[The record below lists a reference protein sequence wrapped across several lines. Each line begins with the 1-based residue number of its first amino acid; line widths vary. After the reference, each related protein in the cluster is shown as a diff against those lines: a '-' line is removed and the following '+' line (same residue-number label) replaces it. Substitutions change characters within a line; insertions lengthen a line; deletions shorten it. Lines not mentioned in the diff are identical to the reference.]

1 MLTSGEGFYE
11 EGLLAMSLSCY
22 RCRRSD
28 NDKWYFSV
36 AMDPQRLVRSGLV
49 CPSCHDELNTAGII
63 IGYLPFNG
71 DGIGW
76 VRSALTLRSLSDSYA
91 AQDFQFGAIRRIAGP
106 IDSRPRRDI
115 RSQLQAVADV
125 YGWISRTHNGPDTY
139 EGWLFHVTSGLLQ
152 TMLDDE
158 RLSPADPLERRRF
171 HNVLAFHGAI
181 VRAAGKSRR
190 QALIQAIVGMCA
202 ATFSA
207 AFRAGVPESHRDPK
221 PASEFLKELIDK
233 PTRPMTAF
241 RTLECLAAGNPWL
254 VFFASQLPNLPA
266 ASIKRIAEMLLAAI
280 NTPEDF
286 QRREAVLRAIHWEDR
301 FLYRLPEIAPQII
314 NATRLPQKSS
324 SPSDTV

>member
-1 MLTSGEGFYE
+1 
-11 EGLLAMSLSCY
+11 MSLSCY
-22 RCRRSD
+22 RCRRSE
-28 NDKWYFSV
+28 NDQLYFSV
-36 AMDPQRLVRSGLV
+36 AMDRQRLARSGLI
-49 CPSCHDELNTAGII
+49 CPSCHDALSKAGQI

-76 VRSALTLRSLSDSYA
+76 IRSALTLRSLYDSYA
-91 AQDFQFGAIRRIAGP
+91 TQDFQFDAIRRIAGP
-106 IDSRPRRDI
+106 IDARPRRDI
-115 RSQLQAVADV
+115 HSQLQAVADV

-139 EGWLFHVTSGLLQ
+139 EGWLFHVTAGLLQ

-190 QALIQAIVGMCA
+190 QALTQAIVGMCA

-207 AFRAGVPESHRDPK
+207 TFRAGVPESHRDPK
-221 PASEFLKELIDK
+221 PASQFLEELIDK
-233 PTRPMTAF
+233 PTRPMTAY

-254 VFFASQLPNLPA
+254 VFFTSQLSNLTA
-266 ASIKRIAEMLLAAI
+266 ASTKRIAEMLLAAI

-286 QRREAVLRAIHWEDR
+286 LRREAVLRAIHWEDR
-301 FLYRLPEIAPQII
+301 FLYRLPEIAPQIV
-314 NATRLPQKSS
+314 NETRLPQKSS
-324 SPSDTV
+324 SPSDTA